1 MTAEEQNAKIQSQ
14 SSFDILLFVKCNWP
28 SVRNRLILLRLT
40 LILQGTTTV
49 GESTITKMR
58 LVIKVE
64 WPYNYIT
71 SFHKLY

>member
-1 MTAEEQNAKIQSQ
+1 MMVEEQCATIQHQ
-14 SSFDILLFVKCNWP
+14 LSFDIHLFVECDWP
-28 SVRNRLILLRLT
+28 ALGNRLILLRLT

-64 WPYNYIT
+64 GPYIT